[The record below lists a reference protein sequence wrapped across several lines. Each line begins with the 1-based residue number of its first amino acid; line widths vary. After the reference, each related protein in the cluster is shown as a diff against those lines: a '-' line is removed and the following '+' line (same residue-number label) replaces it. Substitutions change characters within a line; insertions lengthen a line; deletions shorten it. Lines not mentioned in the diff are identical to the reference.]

1 MGYRLQMSAEIYDWL
16 ADLRDSDPP
25 AAILVARALAT
36 LADTGEYLGLPLV
49 ALVGGQLRPDE
60 LPSALEW
67 RYHAWLQS
75 LTRLRLRVA
84 AAATLRKDLE
94 RQLAQLEPET
104 LREDLER
111 LLTEPEPEP
120 EPEQVTGLQERLAAA
135 IEEEQRLIEACRQE
149 QSQADTFR
157 ARKEVLKASLAVT
170 RVEQL
175 LDPSGA
181 AARFDEIASMIEPDL
196 DLEPPAEG
204 LLELRPGAP
213 ADSGIRILFAVEPP
227 GTALLIAVLEGEDAI
242 RDHHREAVDLAS
254 EALRDVRSGQAPEAA
269 ARTFDDAQ
277 SLLQEFLPGGA
288 P

>member
-1 MGYRLQMSAEIYDWL
+1 MGYRLRMSAEIYDWL

-25 AAILVARALAT
+25 AAVLVVQALAT
-36 LADTGEYLGLPLV
+36 LADTGGFLGLPLV

-60 LPSALEW
+60 LPSALDW

-75 LTRLRLRVA
+75 LTRLRLQVA
-84 AAATLRKDLE
+84 EAATRRKDLE
-94 RQLAQLEPET
+94 RQLAEQEPET
-104 LREDLER
+104 LRKDLER
-111 LLTEPEPEP
+111 LLAEPEPAP
-120 EPEQVTGLQERLAAA
+120 EADPEEVTGLRERLAAA
-135 IEEEQRLIEACRQE
+135 IEEEQRLIEACHQE
-149 QSQADTFR
+149 QLQADTFR
-157 ARKEVLKASLAVT
+157 ARTEVLKASLAVT

-181 AARFDEIASMIEPDL
+181 AARFDEITSMIEPDL

-227 GTALLIAVLEGEDAI
+227 GTALLIAVLEGADAI
-242 RDHHREAVDLAS
+242 RDYHREAVDLAS
-254 EALRDVRSGQAPEAA
+254 EALREVRSGQAHEAA

-277 SLLQEFLPGGA
+277 SLLAELLP
-288 P
+288 

>member
-25 AAILVARALAT
+25 AAVLVVQALAT
-36 LADTGEYLGLPLV
+36 LADTGGHLGLPLV
-49 ALVGGQLRPDE
+49 ALVGGQLTPDE
-60 LPSALEW
+60 LPSALDW

-84 AAATLRKDLE
+84 AAATRRKDLE
-94 RQLAQLEPET
+94 RQLAEQEPET
-104 LREDLER
+104 LRKDLER
-111 LLTEPEPEP
+111 LLAEPEPEP
-120 EPEQVTGLQERLAAA
+120 EPEDVTELRERLTAA
-135 IEEEQRLIEACRQE
+135 IEEEQRLIEACHQE
-149 QSQADTFR
+149 QLQADTFR
-157 ARKEVLKASLAVT
+157 ARAEVLKASLAVT

-175 LDPSGA
+175 LDPSA
-181 AARFDEIASMIEPDL
+181 VAARFDEITSMIEPDL

-227 GTALLIAVLEGEDAI
+227 GTALLIAVLEGADAI

-254 EALRDVRSGQAPEAA
+254 EALRDVRSRQAPEAA
-269 ARTFDDAQ
+269 ARTFDDAR
-277 SLLQEFLPGGA
+277 SLLAELLP
-288 P
+288 